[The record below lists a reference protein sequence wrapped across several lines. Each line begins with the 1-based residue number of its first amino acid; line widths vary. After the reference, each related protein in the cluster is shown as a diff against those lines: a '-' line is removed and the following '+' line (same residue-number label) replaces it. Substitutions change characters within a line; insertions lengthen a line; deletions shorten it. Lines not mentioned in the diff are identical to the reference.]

1 MIVIGVFKMMA
12 MIAGDK
18 FDEYKDM
25 KGKKVNKTFSL
36 NPDDVAFLESVDR
49 KSAFLGMLLEGY
61 RQGQFMRA
69 ETAEL
74 LKKYKALF
82 GVEPEEVIR
91 KILTRRIEKIQD
103 NMEALKDSSPADVKN
118 RVGGAFLKLNRA
130 YEELVSE
137 NEGLENKLAIT
148 FGLMFK
154 KTGCNHQSIRGW
166 IRANKERLD
175 EYHQSIGITDPSIHN
190 RQVGVIKRVQKQRNE
205 AEQLKQEVM
214 EEKAGF

>member
-1 MIVIGVFKMMA
+1 MMA

-214 EEKAGF
+214 EEKA

>member
-1 MIVIGVFKMMA
+1 MTA
-12 MIAGDK
+12 MVVGGGFDK
-18 FDEYKDM
+18 NNGEKS
-25 KGKKVNKTFSL
+25 KKHNKTFSL
-36 NPDDVAFLESVDR
+36 SPDDVVFLESVDR

-61 RQGQFMRA
+61 RHGQFMRA

-103 NMEALKDSSPADVKN
+103 NMEALKDSAPADVKN

-130 YEELVSE
+130 YEELVAE

-190 RQVGVIKRVQKQRNE
+190 RQVGVIKRVQKQRAE
-205 AEQLKQEVM
+205 AVQGEGQNV
-214 EEKAGF
+214 

>member
-1 MIVIGVFKMMA
+1 MTAMIVGGGF
-12 MIAGDK
+12 DK
-18 FDEYKDM
+18 N
-25 KGKKVNKTFSL
+25 KGEKTKKHNKTFSL
-36 NPDDVAFLESVDR
+36 SPDDVAFLESVDR

-61 RQGQFMRA
+61 RKGQFIQA

-82 GVEPEEVIR
+82 GADPEDVIK
-91 KILTRRIEKIQD
+91 KILLRRVERIEN
-103 NMEALKDSSPADVKN
+103 NMEALKDSAPAEVKN

-130 YEELVSE
+130 YDALVAE
-137 NEGLENKLAIT
+137 NEGLKNKLAVT

-175 EYHQSIGITDPSIHN
+175 EYHQSIGISDPAIHN
-190 RQVGVIKRVQKQRNE
+190 RQVGVIKRVKWQKE
-205 AEQLKQEVM
+205 DAEKAKQEM
-214 EEKAGF
+214 AQEKAGE

>member
-1 MIVIGVFKMMA
+1 MKA
-12 MIAGDK
+12 MITGGK
-18 FDEYKDM
+18 LDENRGEKT
-25 KGKKVNKTFSL
+25 KKHNKTFSL
-36 NPDDVAFLESVDR
+36 SPDDVAFLESVDR

-61 RQGQFMRA
+61 RKGQFIQT

-103 NMEALKDSSPADVKN
+103 NMEALKDSAPADVKN

-130 YEELVSE
+130 YEELVAE

-190 RQVGVIKRVQKQRNE
+190 RQVGVIKRVQKQRAE
-205 AEQLKQEVM
+205 AVQGEGQNV
-214 EEKAGF
+214 

>member
-1 MIVIGVFKMMA
+1 MMA